1 MEKRWQE
8 DLEVIERSI
17 SLMLTNQL
25 QEAEDLLA
33 AATEAVSKR
42 DFRFEKGDHDMR
54 GRLGPFKRHLRALF
68 MPHKAASP
76 L

>member
-1 MEKRWQE
+1 MERRWQE

-17 SLMLTNQL
+17 GLMLTNQL

-33 AATEAVSKR
+33 TSREAVSKR

-54 GRLGPFKRHLRALF
+54 GASSTRNRPFRALF
-68 MPHKAASP
+68 EAVSP
-76 L
+76 S